1 MRLHALLF
9 AIAGSAVAS
18 MAAFDAEGAS
28 IDPFA
33 EEAETE
39 QAINRAVLLY
49 REGDLVAAEEAARA
63 FLLLNPTSARGY
75 EVLGAILGQL
85 GRAEDSLAA
94 LDTAVRLDPK
104 LATAHA
110 NRAVLL
116 AAKND
121 IAGARRALEEA
132 IEIDPELR
140 QAQARLGRILEIQ
153 GDLDGAAR
161 RYELSLEGA
170 VEGADPGVRVN
181 LAGIYNALGQYEQTI
196 ALLTPWQRDRAV
208 EARLHVTLAE
218 AMLALGRGTTALR
231 QYRFAVEVAP
241 DDPRARLGLGIA
253 HRTLEDYPQALRIFR
268 ELQEQFPDSVA
279 PVLQEADTLVE
290 MDDRLRAE
298 STFKRAMALAPG
310 ARIVE
315 LGYGRVL
322 QSWDRAEDAKALYLA
337 MIERDGADA
346 EALAILAGAHRQLGE
361 TDLAK
366 AAYARAVEAFPDD
379 PAAYA
384 RYGLFLRELGDVSG
398 ALSVVEEGLTR
409 HPGNQPLLRVAATSA
424 RDLNELRR
432 AIRYGQQII
441 DQNPDSLDDRFIF
454 ATLLDKA
461 RADEQ
466 AIAMYRDIAERQ
478 RSNWAAMNNLAL
490 VLARNNEEQEAL
502 TYARRA
508 IQLQPDNPAVQH
520 TVGWVLYLN
529 GRLGEAADLMEQSL
543 EALPDVAEVR
553 YHMGMIRLARGDR
566 AGARLD
572 LEAGLR
578 LDPAHE
584 EAPRARDI
592 LANEL

>member
-1 MRLHALLF
+1 MRPLALTL
-9 AIAGSAVAS
+9 AAVALAS
-18 MAAFDAEGAS
+18 FSLAATEARAAS

-49 REGDLVAAEEAARA
+49 RQGELEAAEEAARS

-75 EVLGAILGQL
+75 EVLGAILGQQ
-85 GRAEDSLAA
+85 GRAEESLEA

-116 AAKND
+116 AAKQD

-132 IEIDPELR
+132 IAIDPELR
-140 QAQARLGRILEIQ
+140 QAQARLGRILELQ

-161 RYELSLEGA
+161 RYELALEGE
-170 VEGADPGVRVN
+170 VEGADPGVRVD
-181 LAGIYNALGQYEQTI
+181 LAGIYNARGQYEQTI
-196 ALLTPWQRDRAV
+196 ALLTPWQRDRDV
-208 EARLHVTLAE
+208 GPRLHVLLAE
-218 AMLALGRGTTALR
+218 AMLALERGTTALR

-241 DDPRARLGLGIA
+241 DDPRARLGLGMA

-268 ELQEQFPDSVA
+268 ELQEQFPESVS
-279 PVLQEADTLVE
+279 PVLQEAETLVE

-298 STFKRAMALAPG
+298 STFKRAMALASG
-310 ARIVE
+310 SRLVE
-315 LGYGRVL
+315 MRYGRVL
-322 QSWDRAEDAKALYLA
+322 QSWDRADEAKALYLT
-337 MIERDGADA
+337 MIDRDGADP
-346 EALAILAGAHRQLGE
+346 ESLAILAAAHRQLGE
-361 TDLAK
+361 TDLARD
-366 AAYARAVEAFPDD
+366 AYARAVEEFPED
-379 PAAYA
+379 PAAHA
-384 RYGLFLRELGDVSG
+384 RYGLFLRELGDISG
-398 ALSVVEEGLTR
+398 ALSVVEAGLTL

-461 RADEQ
+461 RADQQ
-466 AIAMYRDIAERQ
+466 AIALYREIAEKQ

-490 VLARNNEEQEAL
+490 VLARNNEEREAL